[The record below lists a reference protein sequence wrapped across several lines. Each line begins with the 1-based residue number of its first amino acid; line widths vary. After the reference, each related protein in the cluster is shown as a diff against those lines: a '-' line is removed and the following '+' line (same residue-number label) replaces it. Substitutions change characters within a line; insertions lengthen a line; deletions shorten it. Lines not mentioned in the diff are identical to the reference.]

1 MDSNNFTD
9 IIQQSFRVA
18 VGATAS
24 AVETLQDKE
33 KINQKIDELN
43 REFQE
48 KSKLWEE
55 KGAITEEEAK
65 RVIEQ
70 FFQKQQNSAN
80 SGSENISD
88 FNVTSNRQSPTTQDI
103 RNLTEEIISLR
114 EELNKINNKSSN

>member
-1 MDSNNFTD
+1 MDSNNFTN
-9 IIQQSFRVA
+9 IIQQGFRVA

-70 FFQKQQNSAN
+70 FFNKQKNSTN
-80 SGSENISD
+80 YDSENTSD
-88 FNVTSNRQSPTTQDI
+88 FNVTSDRQPPTTQDI

-114 EELNKINNKSSN
+114 EELNKIKNPH